1 MRLLAVGGDARMQG
15 AIDAAK
21 KAGWESSWIQDG
33 QIEDAQ
39 VCDVLMLPWPHS
51 FRDGRL
57 VTAPPRRGA
66 AKEAVLTALPP
77 CRVALYG
84 SGAAPEEL
92 TNTGEAFIPQTDEL
106 FLRRN
111 AQLTAEGAICRAM
124 QKTEHAL
131 LTSTCL
137 ITGYG
142 RIGQELT
149 ARLVAMGAFVI
160 VCARSEMQMRAA
172 HALGAHPVPLGQ
184 LGSAAFTA
192 DVIFNTVPARVMGE
206 DVLAMIGG
214 DTHVMEQASAPYCV
228 DVAAAKKLGVHV
240 EVEGGIPGRY
250 APLDAGEALFDAA
263 QRALKR
269 QQEGMGHE

>member
-15 AIDAAK
+15 AVDAAK
-21 KAGWESSWIQDG
+21 KAGWESHWCEDG
-33 QIEDAQ
+33 RLGEQRA
-39 VCDVLMLPWPHS
+39 CDVLMLPWPHS
-51 FRDGRL
+51 FKEDRL
-57 VTAPPRRGA
+57 ITAPAHQGEK
-66 AKEAVLTALPP
+66 KEALLAALPP

-84 SGAAPEEL
+84 SGVTPEEL
-92 TNTGEAFIPQTDEL
+92 TTAEAALCPQADEL

-111 AQLTAEGAICRAM
+111 AQLTAEGAICRVM
-124 QKTEHAL
+124 QKLEHAL
-131 LTSTCL
+131 LTSNCL

-142 RIGQELT
+142 RIGQELA

-160 VCARSEMQMRAA
+160 VCARSEIQMRAA

-206 DVLAMIGG
+206 EVLAMVGK
-214 DTHVMEQASAPYCV
+214 DALVMELASAPYGV
-228 DVAAAKKLGVHV
+228 DLAAAKRLGVRV

-250 APLDAGEALFDAA
+250 APMEAGAALFEAA
-263 QRALKR
+263 QRMLKR
-269 QQEGMGHE
+269 QQEGMING